1 MTRHH
6 GGVSKR
12 ASIDPTYDVVIVG
25 AGMAGLAAAK
35 HLIAARRKVMVIDAN
50 SAPGGRVRSELIDG
64 VTVDHGFQL
73 LNPSYP
79 EAKRMLNFKEL
90 KLREF
95 TPGVRIRTGAG
106 SRNLIDPFR
115 SPKALLH
122 TLKSVPG
129 SRLEQLK
136 FAAYVTEVAK
146 GYGTHLQYRADG
158 TARDA
163 LSGFEDIT
171 HEVLEPFLAGV
182 LFDDTMSTSRRLVD
196 VFLRSFVRGTPAV
209 PAAGMG
215 EIGKQLSRGIPL
227 SLNESAVRVT
237 PTTVTTN
244 WRVLKARAVLIATD
258 PHTAARL
265 LPGLP
270 TPHMRSGTTWWHRAP
285 VPVAALNGGLPIL
298 TVDPERR
305 GPLVNTVV
313 MNAAAP
319 EYASSDQALIASTA
333 LGTGPFS
340 SAEISK
346 HLSYLYEANTARWE
360 VVAVR
365 TITQTVP
372 AFPVG
377 TPFRQPS
384 RLANGIFIAGDHRD
398 TPSLQGA
405 LVSGRRAA
413 AAIRH
418 SLA

>member
-1 MTRHH
+1 M
-6 GGVSKR
+6 SKR

-35 HLIAARRKVMVIDAN
+35 HLVAARRKVMVIDAN
-50 SAPGGRVRSELIDG
+50 SQPGGRVRSELIDG

-79 EAKRMLNFKEL
+79 EAQRMLNL
-90 KLREF
+90 KALNLREF
-95 TPGVRIRTGAG
+95 TPGVRIRG
-106 SRNLIDPFR
+106 SERAHNLIDPFR
-115 SPKALLH
+115 SPRALLN
-122 TLKSVPG
+122 TIKSVPG

-136 FAAYVTEVAK
+136 FAAYITDVAK
-146 GYGTHLQYRADG
+146 GYGNHLQYRTDG
-158 TARDA
+158 TAHDA
-163 LSGFEDIT
+163 LRAFDDIT
-171 HEVLEPFLAGV
+171 RDVLAPFLAGV
-182 LFDDTMSTSRRLVD
+182 LFDDSMTTSRRLVD
-196 VFLRSFVRGTPAV
+196 VLLRSFVRGTPAV
-209 PAAGMG
+209 PATGMG
-215 EIGKQLSRGIPL
+215 EIAQQLSRGIPL

-237 PTTVTTN
+237 ATTVTTN

-265 LPGLP
+265 IPGLP

-298 TVDPERR
+298 TVDPQRR

-319 EYASSDQALIASTA
+319 EYASTDQALIASTA
-333 LGTGPFS
+333 LGTGPFA

-360 VVAVR
+360 VVAVQ
-365 TITQTVP
+365 TMAQTVP

-384 RLANGIFIAGDHRD
+384 RLENGIFIAGDHRD

-413 AAIRH
+413 AAITH
-418 SLA
+418 TLA